1 MRTGMSTAASR
12 SRLCPDHRELAG
24 GCVSCGPRCGLT
36 YEAGPIGLGAITEDA
51 VVQHLARGDQA
62 PEQLARGCSR
72 SAAKAGRHV
81 RVEIDGVSVTGTP
94 VIAEEVV

>member
-1 MRTGMSTAASR
+1 LRPLRAPVWVDVWGGFDRAR
-12 SRLCPDHRELAG
+12 GDHRG
-24 GCVSCGPRCGLT
+24 RCRAT
-36 YEAGPIGLGAITEDA
+36 PP
-51 VVQHLARGDQA
+51 RGDQA

-94 VIAEEVV
+94 VIAEEVVW